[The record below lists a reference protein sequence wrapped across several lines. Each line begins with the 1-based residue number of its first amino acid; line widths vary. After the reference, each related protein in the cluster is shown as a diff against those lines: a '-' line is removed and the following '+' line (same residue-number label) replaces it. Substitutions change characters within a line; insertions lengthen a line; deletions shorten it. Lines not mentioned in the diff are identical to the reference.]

1 MVVRVVCV
9 GVVGVM
15 GVLCIGVLEV
25 DCVGVVDI
33 LLLGVVFVVEG
44 VGLVLGC
51 VVRLVLR
58 CVNGRGIFLR
68 CFCLKAAEMNGLSV
82 GGFLFGIVIWV
93 DRFIFL
99 ERGRH
104 DGKHGCVVGGG
115 GC

>member
-1 MVVRVVCV
+1 MVCV

-15 GVLCIGVLEV
+15 EVLCIGVLEV

-58 CVNGRGIFLR
+58 CVNGRGF
-68 CFCLKAAEMNGLSV
+68 FCIAFA
-82 GGFLFGIVIWV
+82 
-93 DRFIFL
+93 
-99 ERGRH
+99 
-104 DGKHGCVVGGG
+104 
-115 GC
+115 

>member
-1 MVVRVVCV
+1 MVC
-9 GVVGVM
+9 
-15 GVLCIGVLEV
+15 EW
-25 DCVGVVDI
+25 
-33 LLLGVVFVVEG
+33 E
-44 VGLVLGC
+44 
-51 VVRLVLR
+51 
-58 CVNGRGIFLR
+58 GIFLL
-68 CFCLKAAEMNGLSV
+68 CFCLKAVEMNGLSV